1 MNEGL
6 IEFEKLIQ
14 VMDKLV
20 TLTGRT
26 IRDHPTYEVV
36 KELKQSILL
45 SADQCQVVV
54 SECNKVKIQL
64 LEVRKTIPTTTQSFI
79 QPYYITPVGV

>member
-45 SADQCQVVV
+45 SGCCQRV
-54 SECNKVKIQL
+54 
-64 LEVRKTIPTTTQSFI
+64 
-79 QPYYITPVGV
+79 

>member
-26 IRDHPTYEVV
+26 IRDHPTHEVV

-54 SECNKVKIQL
+54 I
-64 LEVRKTIPTTTQSFI
+64 R
-79 QPYYITPVGV
+79 